1 MRSALK
7 VLIRRGLL
15 YNVQGSGTYVAERS
29 EATAIPRVDTFAD
42 DMRRRG
48 FEGSTRMIATRWV
61 DATEE
66 ISTRLSVPVG
76 ESVLFVRRLRLANHE
91 VIGFE
96 RSYFVKEAA
105 SSILDSMMAGLS
117 GSSSSLD
124 QLADTPNAI
133 KHARVRTSAALFT
146 DADTEAFNQ
155 QVPRGRG
162 RLQGV
167 RHRLHQRGTPVEYAE
182 TLYLSDHYFLRAA
195 SSVSPLRQEAARGAK
210 GGAPVDLLYRGTA
223 LSLRVFVTGLCERRG
238 DPRGLTLRGLHHVHS
253 AARRGSS
260 GPRHRGSGTPTRPS
274 RRPRADVTEE
284 LLLPVS
290 GSSAR
295 ETPTSSRIA
304 PSLTW

>member
-1 MRSALK
+1 MNSHSSHTPEPTAHSLSADAQAAVQNPLSTSPTGSQTYELPPISGPKYEQVIHYLEQRYIIPGKPGDKLPTERTIQQNFGVSRQTVRSALK
-7 VLIRRGLL
+7 VLIERGLL

-29 EATAIPRVDTFAD
+29 EATYIPRVDTFAD

-48 FEGSTRMIATRWV
+48 FEGSTRMIAIRWV

-76 ESVLFVRRLRLANHE
+76 ESVLFVRRLRLADHE

-146 DADTEAFNQ
+146 DADAEAFNQ
-155 QVPRGRG
+155 QVPVGEAAFKVCATG
-162 RLQGV
+162 YTKE
-167 RHRLHQRGTPVEYAE
+167 GTPVEYAE
-182 TLYLSDHYFLRAA
+182 TLYLANHYFYE
-195 SSVSPLRQEAARGAK
+195 Q
-210 GGAPVDLLYRGTA
+210 LL
-223 LSLRVFVTGLCERRG
+223 
-238 DPRGLTLRGLHHVHS
+238 
-253 AARRGSS
+253 
-260 GPRHRGSGTPTRPS
+260 
-274 RRPRADVTEE
+274 
-284 LLLPVS
+284 
-290 GSSAR
+290 
-295 ETPTSSRIA
+295 
-304 PSLTW
+304 

>member
-1 MRSALK
+1 MPPIPGPKYEQVIHYLEQRYIIPGKPGDKLPTERTIQQNFGVSRQTVRSALK
-7 VLIRRGLL
+7 VLIERGLL

-29 EATAIPRVDTFAD
+29 EATYIPRVDTFAD

-76 ESVLFVRRLRLANHE
+76 ESVLFVRRLRLADHE

-146 DADTEAFNQ
+146 DADAEAFNQ
-155 QVPRGRG
+155 QVPVGEAAFKVCATG
-162 RLQGV
+162 YTKE
-167 RHRLHQRGTPVEYAE
+167 GTPVEYAE
-182 TLYLSDHYFLRAA
+182 TLYLANHYFYE
-195 SSVSPLRQEAARGAK
+195 Q
-210 GGAPVDLLYRGTA
+210 LL
-223 LSLRVFVTGLCERRG
+223 
-238 DPRGLTLRGLHHVHS
+238 
-253 AARRGSS
+253 
-260 GPRHRGSGTPTRPS
+260 
-274 RRPRADVTEE
+274 
-284 LLLPVS
+284 
-290 GSSAR
+290 
-295 ETPTSSRIA
+295 
-304 PSLTW
+304 

>member
-1 MRSALK
+1 MNSHSSHTPEPTAHSLSTDAQAADQASPSTSPNGSQTYELPPIPGPKYEQVIHYLEQRYIIPGKPGDKLPTERTIQQNFGVSRQTVRSALK
-7 VLIRRGLL
+7 VLIERGLL

-29 EATAIPRVDTFAD
+29 EATYIPRVDTFAD

-76 ESVLFVRRLRLANHE
+76 ESVLFVRRLRLADHE

-133 KHARVRTSAALFT
+133 KHARVRTGAALFT
-146 DADTEAFNQ
+146 DADADAFNQ
-155 QVPRGRG
+155 QVPVG
-162 RLQGV
+162 
-167 RHRLHQRGTPVEYAE
+167 
-182 TLYLSDHYFLRAA
+182 
-195 SSVSPLRQEAARGAK
+195 EAAFK
-210 GGAPVDLLYRGTA
+210 VC
-223 LSLRVFVTGLCERRG
+223 VTG
-238 DPRGLTLRGLHHVHS
+238 V
-253 AARRGSS
+253 
-260 GPRHRGSGTPTRPS
+260 
-274 RRPRADVTEE
+274 
-284 LLLPVS
+284 
-290 GSSAR
+290 
-295 ETPTSSRIA
+295 
-304 PSLTW
+304 PSLV

>member
-1 MRSALK
+1 MSRQTVRSALK
-7 VLIRRGLL
+7 VLIERGLL

-29 EATAIPRVDTFAD
+29 EATYIPRVDTFAD

-155 QVPRGRG
+155 QVPVGEAAFKVCVTG
-162 RLQGV
+162 YTKE
-167 RHRLHQRGTPVEYAE
+167 GTPVEYAE
-182 TLYLSDHYFLRAA
+182 TLYLSDHYF
-195 SSVSPLRQEAARGAK
+195 
-210 GGAPVDLLYRGTA
+210 Y
-223 LSLRVFVTGLCERRG
+223 
-238 DPRGLTLRGLHHVHS
+238 
-253 AARRGSS
+253 
-260 GPRHRGSGTPTRPS
+260 
-274 RRPRADVTEE
+274 E
-284 LLLPVS
+284 LLL
-290 GSSAR
+290 
-295 ETPTSSRIA
+295 
-304 PSLTW
+304 

>member
-1 MRSALK
+1 MIRYLEQRYIIPGKPGDKLPTERTIQQNFGVSRQTVRSALK
-7 VLIRRGLL
+7 VLIERGLL

-29 EATAIPRVDTFAD
+29 EATYIPRVDTFAD

-76 ESVLFVRRLRLANHE
+76 ESVLFVRRLRLADHE

-146 DADTEAFNQ
+146 DADAEAFNQ
-155 QVPRGRG
+155 QVPVGEAAFKVCATG
-162 RLQGV
+162 YTKE
-167 RHRLHQRGTPVEYAE
+167 GTPVEYAE
-182 TLYLSDHYFLRAA
+182 TLYLANHYFYE
-195 SSVSPLRQEAARGAK
+195 Q
-210 GGAPVDLLYRGTA
+210 LL
-223 LSLRVFVTGLCERRG
+223 
-238 DPRGLTLRGLHHVHS
+238 
-253 AARRGSS
+253 
-260 GPRHRGSGTPTRPS
+260 
-274 RRPRADVTEE
+274 
-284 LLLPVS
+284 
-290 GSSAR
+290 
-295 ETPTSSRIA
+295 
-304 PSLTW
+304 

>member
-1 MRSALK
+1 MNSHSSHTPEPTAHSLSADAQAAVQNPLSTSPTGSQTYELPPIPGPKYEQVIHYLEQRYIIPGKPGDKLPTERTIQQNFGVSRQTVRSALK
-7 VLIRRGLL
+7 VLIERGLL

-29 EATAIPRVDTFAD
+29 EATYIPRVDTFTD

-76 ESVLFVRRLRLANHE
+76 ESVLFVRRLRLADHE

-105 SSILDSMMAGLS
+105 SSVLDSMMAGLA

-155 QVPRGRG
+155 QVPVGEAAFKVCVTG
-162 RLQGV
+162 YTKE
-167 RHRLHQRGTPVEYAE
+167 GTPVEYAE
-182 TLYLSDHYFLRAA
+182 TLYLSDHYF
-195 SSVSPLRQEAARGAK
+195 
-210 GGAPVDLLYRGTA
+210 Y
-223 LSLRVFVTGLCERRG
+223 
-238 DPRGLTLRGLHHVHS
+238 
-253 AARRGSS
+253 
-260 GPRHRGSGTPTRPS
+260 
-274 RRPRADVTEE
+274 E
-284 LLLPVS
+284 LLL
-290 GSSAR
+290 
-295 ETPTSSRIA
+295 
-304 PSLTW
+304 